1 MDKIIDKIDKYN
13 IFTNIIPGYLL
24 LIFNI
29 YYFKISILNIGEQ
42 IIISYFV
49 GQTLSRIGSI
59 IGQKILFKFTKEKG
73 ESYDKYIIASEK
85 DSKIEILMQERNMC
99 RTFCVLFVICII
111 EILLSKIMSILSI
124 NNDINLIILL
134 IIFLVIYAISFC
146 KYNKYI
152 SDRVRIQNER

>member
-1 MDKIIDKIDKYN
+1 MDRIIDKIDKYN

-29 YYFKISILNIGEQ
+29 YYFEIGILNIGEQ

-85 DSKIEILMQERNMC
+85 DTKIATLMQERNMC

-111 EILLSKIMSILSI
+111 EIILTKII
-124 NNDINLIILL
+124 NINGIKSDIILIILL
-134 IIFLVIYAISFC
+134 FMLLVIYTISFC
-146 KYNKYI
+146 KYNKYVL
-152 SDRVRIQNER
+152 DRIQIQNKR